1 MGTKNPEV
9 LEMVGEEWLNLEEF
23 ELPAP
28 EELVERPPI
37 KAKIV
42 KIEPRKEK
50 SRFRDGEDI
59 NIHIYAIT
67 DRGWIQHIIY
77 RYSTHKNSKFGQFI
91 LKVYELTKNDPEIQK
106 PIKLSNLIGTT
117 WTWEYKERQLGN
129 VISAFW
135 LPVEYHGKEPVTA
148 EEIQAVE
155 EWINERQQAEQ
166 TPEEIGKEVE
176 KL

>member
-1 MGTKNPEV
+1 
-9 LEMVGEEWLNLEEF
+9 MVGEWLNLEEF

-28 EELVERPPI
+28 EELVERPPT

-59 NIHIYAIT
+59 NIHIHAIT

-77 RYSTHKNSKFGQFI
+77 RYSTRKNSKFGQFI

-148 EEIQAVE
+148 GEIQAVE

-166 TPEEIGKEVE
+166 TLEEIGKEVE